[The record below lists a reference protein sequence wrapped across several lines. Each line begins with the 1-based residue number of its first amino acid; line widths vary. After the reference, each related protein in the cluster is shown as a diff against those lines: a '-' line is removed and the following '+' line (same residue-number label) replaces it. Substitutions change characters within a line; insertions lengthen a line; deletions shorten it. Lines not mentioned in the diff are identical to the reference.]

1 MPLSKNDLRDFSS
14 LHRKSKRHELG
25 LFVVE
30 GKKNC
35 MELVNGNFEVVCMC
49 TTDPNN
55 SDFVDETELV
65 EILRPITNSDS
76 IWKSHSLF
84 LLAEFF
90 YFKENKAESKK
101 LLNEIINYENSNSEI
116 KLEAQKKLVRDFSE

>member
-1 MPLSKNDLRDFSS
+1 M
-14 LHRKSKRHELG
+14 
-25 LFVVE
+25 
-30 GKKNC
+30 
-35 MELVNGNFEVVCMC
+35 
-49 TTDPNN
+49 
-55 SDFVDETELV
+55 
-65 EILRPITNSDS
+65 RPITNSDS

-90 YFKENKAESKK
+90 YYKENKAESKK